1 MQCPNCGRTVRSK
14 THCAFCGYKFN
25 AADKKE
31 FTQRVDSSSENDIQR
46 PQDLGMDRPVQP
58 ISSNHERKGSTINHF
73 QPTHQ
78 PVTRRNLSK
87 ELEEA
92 EKEAEKVYA
101 KTNPIETRDEGPL
114 NEEDEFKRR
123 ADEVLAYPYA
133 FIEED
138 PIEDEDDEDYYVMPP
153 TKARSGG
160 FFGNLLKLLL
170 GLAFI
175 FLLFLYGPVLMGKVM
190 DYFNPTENTSNQSK
204 EQRPQIKLPWQQES
218 SQETSKEVS
227 SQQAT
232 TVSQTSQDQDVKHE
246 SQVQHSTL
254 VLKEDQSQSQVGQM
268 IADESQSYQMVNT
281 EVDLKEYPKI
291 NIKMEFAKDLANVDR
306 DTFKFKVKYN
316 STETE
321 LKDAYSLTKEGK
333 KLILSYLDP
342 AIDVVGEDTRK
353 QSLMIQGQDYQEAI
367 AYELPKKTTD
377 KQVADDYIKIMEE
390 QFKPLGKVS
399 ASVINEEKKQSFVYD
414 NETVEADSLIAWFVL
429 QRTYELVKDGDIRL
443 DDSVEV
449 NKQLMASGDQGVL
462 ASGSPEEKYTIQS
475 LIDLVIQQAD
485 ASAMNHLVQVVGG
498 VNEFNYWLNGSGYFS
513 TRMSAPL
520 AVENQVDITGATTS
534 ASDISQL
541 LTKLAHNKLIS
552 EDLDKAFK
560 EALLQSPMSEKF
572 PNENA
577 HVKRRFELLTKDT
590 TVHAQ
595 HYAGI
600 IETDK
605 DPIILVL
612 LSTDFEDSTAVMNSI
627 NQTISKVLDY
637 QVSGSTSETTETSQT
652 TTEPVVASQVEP
664 TPTTYA
670 EVEEPVATTHA
681 GTLSPSGEPVDNLYE
696 GKQTENFYWFGDE
709 YRRGTWHQTPE
720 GGWVYY

>member
-31 FTQRVDSSSENDIQR
+31 FNQKIDNVVDQANRRPREVEEDRLHQPLSS
-46 PQDLGMDRPVQP
+46 G
-58 ISSNHERKGSTINHF
+58 HERKGSTINHF
-73 QPTHQ
+73 QPGPQ
-78 PVTRRNLSK
+78 PVTRRNLTK

-101 KTNPIETRDEGPL
+101 KTNSTENNFEEPL
-114 NEEDEFKRR
+114 TEEDEFKRR
-123 ADEVLAYPYA
+123 ADEILAYPYS
-133 FIEED
+133 FVDETD
-138 PIEDEDDEDYYVMPP
+138 DDVEDDEYYVMPP
-153 TKARSGG
+153 TKERSGG
-160 FFGNLLKLLL
+160 FFANLFKLLL

-190 DYFNPTENTSNQSK
+190 DYFNPAENTSTHSK
-204 EQRPQIKLPWQQES
+204 DQKPQIKLPWQQET
-218 SQETSKEVS
+218 SQETAG
-227 SQQAT
+227 QQAT
-232 TVSQTSQDQDVKHE
+232 LTTQEGPDEQIKHE
-246 SQVQHSTL
+246 SQVQNSTL
-254 VLKEDQSQSQVGQM
+254 VLKEDHSQSQTGQT
-268 IADESQSYQMVNT
+268 ISDESQSYQIVQN
-281 EVDLKEYPKI
+281 EVDLREYPKI
-291 NIKMEFAKDLANVDR
+291 NVNMEFAKDLADVDR
-306 DTFKFKVKYN
+306 DTFKFRVKYN
-316 STETE
+316 ATETE
-321 LKDAYSLTKEGK
+321 LKEAYSLTKEGK
-333 KLILSYLDP
+333 KLTLSYLDP
-342 AIDVVGEDTRK
+342 AIDVVGEDTHK
-353 QSLMIQGQDYQEAI
+353 QSLLIQGQNYQEMI
-367 AYELPKKTTD
+367 AYELPKQTTD
-377 KQVADDYIKIMEE
+377 KKVSEDYTKIMEE
-390 QFKPLGKVS
+390 QFKPLGKIS
-399 ASVINEEKKQSFVYD
+399 ASVINEEKKQTFVYE

-449 NKQLMASGDQGVL
+449 NKQLMASGDQGLL
-462 ASGSPEEKYTIQS
+462 ASGSPEDKYTIQS

-485 ASAMNHLVQVVGG
+485 ASAMNHLIQVVGG
-498 VNEFNYWLNGSGYFS
+498 VNEFNYWLNGSGYFA

-572 PNENA
+572 PND
-577 HVKRRFELLTKDT
+577 HSQVKRRFELLTKDS

-600 IETDK
+600 IETEK

-612 LSTDFEDSTAVMNSI
+612 LSANFEDPLAVINSI
-627 NQTISKVLDY
+627 NQTITKVIDY
-637 QVSGSTSETTETSQT
+637 QLTGSTSETTETSQT
-652 TTEPVVASQVEP
+652 TSEPVVTSQIEP
-664 TPTTYA
+664 SPTTYEEA
-670 EVEEPVATTHA
+670 VEPAADPVATTHE